1 MSGPVKL
8 RASAA
13 VGRTVPFSD
22 APTEQ
27 FTAALQ
33 EILPPWR
40 IEGTLDDHAH
50 NRRGDA
56 ADVTTAVSDVTGKP
70 PRDFAQFCRHYADRF
85 PRPLTRRPRSGWQS
99 ASGPPASGLS
109 KW

>member
-33 EILPPWR
+33 EILPPWQ

-70 PRDFAQFCRHYADRF
+70 PRDFAQFL
-85 PRPLTRRPRSGWQS
+85 PSLRRQVS
-99 ASGPPASGLS
+99 ASADATTSIGVAVGERTSGLGPQ
-109 KW
+109 